1 MLGIC
6 KGVYIHSRP
15 TASPIGPSCVQDI
28 TNTTAPTCVQGVCI
42 LLLQHHLYMYM
53 YMCYMPICMYT
64 NVQKLGTLFW
74 CNWYRYYHYYYIIY
88 FDVIDTYYHYLILKH
103 TLSYIIVFTHARS
116 IICRSCA
123 LDIISYFIILL
134 FYLQH

>member
-15 TASPIGPSCVQDI
+15 TASPSAQHVFNMCVQCI
-28 TNTTAPTCVQGVCI
+28 ANTTAPTCVQTTTPPTLISICICVICLYVCTQMSKSWAPYFDVI
-42 LLLQHHLYMYM
+42 D
-53 YMCYMPICMYT
+53 T
-64 NVQKLGTLFW
+64 
-74 CNWYRYYHYYYIIY
+74 YYHYYYIIY

-116 IICRSCA
+116 IICNCYN
-123 LDIISYFIILL
+123 IL
-134 FYLQH
+134 FYTSFILSYTTLRYI